1 MAESIGGKIRNTL
14 VGILIGMLVLAF
26 AVWGVNDMFTPGANN
41 AVATVGDMEVSTQ
54 EFDTLFARELE
65 RINSERPEALTNQQ
79 AFDQGLQNQVLQR
92 MITNTVVKIDADDLG
107 VGVNKSLA
115 RKEISSIPAFQNEL
129 TGEFD
134 ENKLN
139 QALARARIT
148 RKQFEN
154 DTLSSLRSQQT
165 IPAITGGLVA
175 PANYAA
181 MQYKFL
187 TEQRRAS
194 VLTLTPA
201 AVAEPET
208 PSDDVLQAYVD
219 ENSARYMAPEYRRF
233 SMIRVEPFDFAAD
246 LEIDPEQVRES
257 FEYRVSTGTIGSPET
272 RSVALITAADEE
284 TAKEAVAQLEAGT
297 EPELVASGLGLE
309 APDTYESVGRN
320 GLVDPE
326 TSKAAFELSE
336 GEARA
341 VLGGLGSWNAV
352 YVQGVT
358 PAVIPDFEDSRAE
371 IEEELLNAKA
381 LDAIYDLTAEIEDA
395 RLDNLPLIEIAE
407 RAKVPM
413 SEYPFLDRRGQTQ
426 DGIRMSGFSGIPGIA
441 TDETILRTLFTADLG
456 FETDLFE
463 TATGGYAMIR
473 VDDIIDRK
481 MKPFEDIREDAL
493 SAYMSEQ
500 RAEALRAKA
509 MELTERVRGGESL
522 DALKAEIGDAADVSQ
537 TGLVRTN
544 PPEFLGPQVTVGLF
558 DGAVGDVVRGPGPEG
573 MTQQIAKL
581 ERIIASQDGL
591 AGTYLEVLQEQATS
605 SISNDIQNAYQAA
618 IIKENPV
625 QQYPSQI
632 RSALGLTT
640 EN

>member
-14 VGILIGMLVLAF
+14 VGVLIGMLVLAF

-41 AVATVGDMEVSTQ
+41 AVATVGDTEISTQ
-54 EFDTLFARELE
+54 EFDALFSRELE
-65 RINSERPEALTNQQ
+65 RINTERPEALTNQQ

-92 MITNTVVKIDADDLG
+92 MITNTVVKIDADELG

-115 RKEISSIPAFQNEL
+115 RREIETIPAFQNEL

-148 RKQFEN
+148 RKQFED

-175 PANYAA
+175 PAEYAA

-194 VLTLTPA
+194 VLTLTQNA
-201 AVAEPET
+201 IAEPET
-208 PSDDVLQAYVD
+208 PSDEVLQAYIE

-233 SMIRVEPFDFAAD
+233 SMIRVEPFDFTAD

-257 FEYRVSTGTIGSPET
+257 FDYRVSTGTIGSPET
-272 RSVALITAADEE
+272 RTVALITASDEE
-284 TAKEAVAQLEAGT
+284 TANEAVAQLEAGT
-297 EPELVASGLGLE
+297 EPELVASGLGLD
-309 APDTYESVGRN
+309 APDIYEEVRRN

-326 TSKAAFELSE
+326 TSKAAFELDA

-352 YVQGVT
+352 YVQDIT
-358 PAVIPDFEDSRAE
+358 PAEIPDFEESRAE
-371 IEEELLNAKA
+371 IEQELLRATA
-381 LDAIYDLTAEIEDA
+381 LDTIYDLTAEIEDA

-413 SEYPFLDRRGQTQ
+413 SEYPFVDRKGQTQ
-426 DGIRMSGFSGIPGIA
+426 DGIVMRGFSGIPGIA
-441 TDETILRTLFTADLG
+441 TDDKILRTLFTADLG

-473 VDDIIDRK
+473 VDDIIDSK
-481 MKPFEDIREDAL
+481 MRPFEDIRDEAL
-493 SAYMSEQ
+493 NRYLTEQ
-500 RAEALRAKA
+500 RVEALREKA
-509 MELTERVRGGESL
+509 IELTQRVRAGESL
-522 DALKAEIGDAADVSQ
+522 QAIKDQIGDAAELSQ

-558 DGAVGDVVRGPGPEG
+558 DGTVGDVVRGPGPQGVTE
-573 MTQQIAKL
+573 QIAKL

-605 SISNDIQNAYQAA
+605 AISNDIQNAYQEA
-618 IIKENPV
+618 ILEENPV
-625 QQYPSQI
+625 RQYPTQI
-632 RSALGLTT
+632 RSVLGLTT

>member
-79 AFDQGLQNQVLQR
+79 AFDQGLQNQILQS

-115 RKEISSIPAFQNEL
+115 RREISNIPAFQNEL

-148 RKQFEN
+148 RKQFED

-208 PSDDVLQAYVD
+208 PSDEVLQAYVD
-219 ENSARYMAPEYRRF
+219 ENSVRYMAPEYRRF
-233 SMIRVEPFDFAAD
+233 SMIRVEPFDFTAD
-246 LEIDPEQVRES
+246 LEIDPEQVQES
-257 FEYRVSTGTIGSPET
+257 FDYRVSTGTIGSPET
-272 RSVALITAADEE
+272 RSIALITTSDE
-284 TAKEAVAQLEAGT
+284 AKANEAVAQLEAGT
-297 EPELVASGLGLE
+297 DPEVVASGLGLE
-309 APDTYESVGRN
+309 APDIYESVGRN

-326 TSKAAFELSE
+326 SSKAAFELAE
-336 GEARA
+336 GEGRA

-352 YVQGVT
+352 YVQGIT
-358 PAVIPDFEDSRAE
+358 PAEVPDFEESRAE
-371 IEEELLNAKA
+371 IEEELLNATA

-413 SEYPFLDRRGQTQ
+413 SEYPFIDRNGQTQ
-426 DGIRMSGFSGIPGIA
+426 EGIRMSGFSGIPGISA
-441 TDETILRTLFTADLG
+441 DDTILRTLFTADLG

-481 MKPFEDIREDAL
+481 MKPFEDIREEAM

-509 MELTERVRGGESL
+509 IELTERVRGGESL
-522 DALKAEIGDAADVSQ
+522 DALKAEIGDAADLSQ

-558 DGAVGDVVRGPGPEG
+558 DGAVGDVVRGPGAQG
-573 MTQQIAKL
+573 ITQQIAKL
-581 ERIIASQDGL
+581 ERITASQDGL

-625 QQYPSQI
+625 QQYPAQI
-632 RSALGLTT
+632 RSVLGLGTD
-640 EN
+640 N

>member
-79 AFDQGLQNQVLQR
+79 AFDQGLQNQILQS

-115 RKEISSIPAFQNEL
+115 RREISNIPAFQNEL

-148 RKQFEN
+148 RKQFED

-208 PSDDVLQAYVD
+208 PSDEVLQAYVE
-219 ENSARYMAPEYRRF
+219 ENSVRYMAPEYRRF
-233 SMIRVEPFDFAAD
+233 SMIRVEPFDFTAD
-246 LEIDPEQVRES
+246 LEIDPEQVQES
-257 FEYRVSTGTIGSPET
+257 FDYRVSTGTIGSPEA
-272 RSVALITAADEE
+272 RSIALITTSDE
-284 TAKEAVAQLEAGT
+284 AKANEAVAQLEAGT
-297 EPELVASGLGLE
+297 DPEVVASGLGLE
-309 APDTYESVGRN
+309 APDIYESVGRN

-326 TSKAAFELSE
+326 SSKAAFELAE
-336 GEARA
+336 GEGRA

-352 YVQGVT
+352 YVQGIT
-358 PAVIPDFEDSRAE
+358 PAEVPDFEESRAE
-371 IEEELLNAKA
+371 IEEELLNATA

-413 SEYPFLDRRGQTQ
+413 SEYPFIDRNGQTQ
-426 DGIRMSGFSGIPGIA
+426 EGIRMSGFSGIPGIA
-441 TDETILRTLFTADLG
+441 ADDTILRTLFTADLG

-481 MKPFEDIREDAL
+481 MKPFEDIREEAM

-509 MELTERVRGGESL
+509 IELTERVRGGESL
-522 DALKAEIGDAADVSQ
+522 DALKAEIGDAADLSQ

-558 DGAVGDVVRGPGPEG
+558 DGAVGDVVRGPGAQG
-573 MTQQIAKL
+573 ITQQIAKL
-581 ERIIASQDGL
+581 ERITASQDGL

-625 QQYPSQI
+625 QQYPAQI
-632 RSALGLTT
+632 RSVLGLGTDK
-640 EN
+640 

>member
-79 AFDQGLQNQVLQR
+79 AFDQGLQNQILQS

-115 RKEISSIPAFQNEL
+115 RREISNIPAFQNEL

-148 RKQFEN
+148 RKQFED

-208 PSDDVLQAYVD
+208 PSDEVLQAYVD
-219 ENSARYMAPEYRRF
+219 ENSVRYMAPEYRRF
-233 SMIRVEPFDFAAD
+233 SMIRVEPFDFTAD
-246 LEIDPEQVRES
+246 LEIDPEQVQES
-257 FEYRVSTGTIGSPET
+257 FDYRVSTGTIGSPEA
-272 RSVALITAADEE
+272 RSIALITTSDE
-284 TAKEAVAQLEAGT
+284 AKANEAVAQLEAGT
-297 EPELVASGLGLE
+297 DPEVVASGLGLE
-309 APDTYESVGRN
+309 APDIYESVGRN

-326 TSKAAFELSE
+326 SSKAAFELAE
-336 GEARA
+336 GEGRA

-352 YVQGVT
+352 YVQGIT
-358 PAVIPDFEDSRAE
+358 PAEVPDFEESRAE
-371 IEEELLNAKA
+371 IEEELLNATA

-413 SEYPFLDRRGQTQ
+413 SEYPFIDRNGQTQ
-426 DGIRMSGFSGIPGIA
+426 EGIRMSGFSGIPGIA
-441 TDETILRTLFTADLG
+441 ADDTILRTLFTADLG

-481 MKPFEDIREDAL
+481 MKPFEDIREEAM

-509 MELTERVRGGESL
+509 IELTERVRGGESL
-522 DALKAEIGDAADVSQ
+522 DALKAEIGDAADLSQ

-558 DGAVGDVVRGPGPEG
+558 DGAVGDVVRGPGAQG
-573 MTQQIAKL
+573 ITQQIAKL
-581 ERIIASQDGL
+581 ERITASQDGL

-625 QQYPSQI
+625 QQYPAQI
-632 RSALGLTT
+632 RSVLGLGTDK
-640 EN
+640 

>member
-79 AFDQGLQNQVLQR
+79 AFDQGLQNQILQS

-115 RKEISSIPAFQNEL
+115 RREISNIPAFQNEL

-148 RKQFEN
+148 RKQFED

-208 PSDDVLQAYVD
+208 PSDEVLQAYVD
-219 ENSARYMAPEYRRF
+219 ENSVRYMAPEYRRF
-233 SMIRVEPFDFAAD
+233 SMIRVEPFDFTAD
-246 LEIDPEQVRES
+246 LEIDPEQVQES
-257 FEYRVSTGTIGSPET
+257 FDYRVSTGTIGSPET
-272 RSVALITAADEE
+272 RSIALITTSDE
-284 TAKEAVAQLEAGT
+284 AKANEAVAQLEAGT
-297 EPELVASGLGLE
+297 DPEVVASGLGLE
-309 APDTYESVGRN
+309 APDIYESVGRN

-326 TSKAAFELSE
+326 SSKAAFELAE
-336 GEARA
+336 GEGRA

-352 YVQGVT
+352 YVQGIT
-358 PAVIPDFEDSRAE
+358 PAEVPDFEESRAE
-371 IEEELLNAKA
+371 IEEELLNATA

-413 SEYPFLDRRGQTQ
+413 SEYPFIDRNGQTQ
-426 DGIRMSGFSGIPGIA
+426 EGIRMSGFSGIPGIA
-441 TDETILRTLFTADLG
+441 ADDTILRTLFTADLG

-481 MKPFEDIREDAL
+481 MKPFEDIREEAM

-509 MELTERVRGGESL
+509 IELTERVRGGESL
-522 DALKAEIGDAADVSQ
+522 DALKAEIGDAADLSQ

-558 DGAVGDVVRGPGPEG
+558 DGAVGDVVRGPGAQG
-573 MTQQIAKL
+573 ITQQIAKL
-581 ERIIASQDGL
+581 ERITASQDGL

-625 QQYPSQI
+625 QQYPAQI
-632 RSALGLTT
+632 RSVLGLGTD
-640 EN
+640 N

>member
-79 AFDQGLQNQVLQR
+79 AFDQGLQNQILQS

-115 RKEISSIPAFQNEL
+115 RREISNIPAFQNEL

-148 RKQFEN
+148 RKQFED

-194 VLTLTPA
+194 VLTLSQN

-208 PSDDVLQAYVD
+208 PSDETLQSYID

-233 SMIRVEPFDFAAD
+233 SMIRVEPFDFTAD
-246 LEIDPEQVRES
+246 LEIAPEQVKES

-326 TSKAAFELSE
+326 TSKAAFELAE

-509 MELTERVRGGESL
+509 IELTERVRGGESL

>member
-326 TSKAAFELSE
+326 TSKAAFELAE

-426 DGIRMSGFSGIPGIA
+426 DGIRMSGFSRIPGIA

-500 RAEALRAKA
+500 RAEALRVKA
-509 MELTERVRGGESL
+509 IELTERVRGGESL

-558 DGAVGDVVRGPGPEG
+558 DGTVGDVVRGPGPQG

-581 ERIIASQDGL
+581 ERITASQDGL
-591 AGTYLEVLQEQATS
+591 AGTYLEVLQEQTTS

>member
-79 AFDQGLQNQVLQR
+79 AFDQGLQNQILQS

-115 RKEISSIPAFQNEL
+115 RREISNIPAFQNEL

-148 RKQFEN
+148 RKQFED

-208 PSDDVLQAYVD
+208 PSDEVLQAYVE
-219 ENSARYMAPEYRRF
+219 ENSVRYMAPEYRRF
-233 SMIRVEPFDFAAD
+233 SMIRVEPFDFTAD
-246 LEIDPEQVRES
+246 LEIDPEQVQES
-257 FEYRVSTGTIGSPET
+257 FDYRVSTGTIGSPGA
-272 RSVALITAADEE
+272 RSIALITTSDE
-284 TAKEAVAQLEAGT
+284 AKANEAVAQLEAGT
-297 EPELVASGLGLE
+297 DPEVVASGLGLE
-309 APDTYESVGRN
+309 APDIYESVGRN

-326 TSKAAFELSE
+326 SSKAAFELAE
-336 GEARA
+336 GEGRA

-352 YVQGVT
+352 YVQGIT
-358 PAVIPDFEDSRAE
+358 PAEVPDFEESRAE
-371 IEEELLNAKA
+371 IEEELLNATA

-413 SEYPFLDRRGQTQ
+413 SEYPFIDRNGQTQ
-426 DGIRMSGFSGIPGIA
+426 EGIRMSGFSGIPGIA
-441 TDETILRTLFTADLG
+441 ADDTILRTLFTADLG

-481 MKPFEDIREDAL
+481 MKPFEDIREEAM

-509 MELTERVRGGESL
+509 IELTERVRGGESL
-522 DALKAEIGDAADVSQ
+522 DALKAEIGDAADLSQ

-558 DGAVGDVVRGPGPEG
+558 DGAVGDVVRGPGAQG
-573 MTQQIAKL
+573 ITQQIAKL
-581 ERIIASQDGL
+581 ERITASQDGL

-625 QQYPSQI
+625 QQYPAQI
-632 RSALGLTT
+632 RSVLGLGTDK
-640 EN
+640 